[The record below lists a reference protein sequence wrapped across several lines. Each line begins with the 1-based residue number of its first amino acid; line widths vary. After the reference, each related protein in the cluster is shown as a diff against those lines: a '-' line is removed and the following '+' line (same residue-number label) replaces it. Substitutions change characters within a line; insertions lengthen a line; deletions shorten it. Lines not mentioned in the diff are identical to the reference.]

1 MRSRRIVRYIWFII
15 SIAAGAALGLF
26 IGWSRPVD
34 SANAP
39 PTSLRTDYQLDVV
52 LMIAEIYHQ
61 DGDLAAAQRRLIYLD
76 PDDPVRFVQQAAL
89 DAHSIGYSTA
99 DLELIVSLSQA
110 FTTTAQGS
118 PGGSP

>member
-1 MRSRRIVRYIWFII
+1 MRSRRTVRYIWFVI
-15 SIAAGAALGLF
+15 SIAAGVALGLF

-34 SANAP
+34 STNAP
-39 PTSLRTDYQLDVV
+39 PTSLRADYQIDVV

-61 DGDLAAAQRRLIYLD
+61 DGDLAAAQRRLIYLS

-89 DAHSIGYSTA
+89 DAHSIGHSTA

-110 FTTTAQGS
+110 LTTSTQS
-118 PGGSP
+118 SLGGSP